1 MKIEN
6 KGHDVIIHVPSSR
19 IIRYG
24 DATRTA
30 AAFGLMF
37 FSTYIVAVPLLSFL
51 LLEFMEYEECTYVMC
66 DMARI
71 VVEWCP
77 RLCAAF
83 LCGYLGIVCLYVGL
97 VKAGLFHAG

>member
-1 MKIEN
+1 MKIE
-6 KGHDVIIHVPSSR
+6 KREHEVIIHVPSSR

-30 AAFGLMF
+30 AAFGLIF
-37 FSTYIVAVPLLSFL
+37 FSTYIVAVPLLSFS

-66 DMARI
+66 DMARV

-77 RLCAAF
+77 RLGAAF

-97 VKAGLFHAG
+97 VKAGFFHAG